1 MIKHF
6 YIVAICFYFV
16 SCISD
21 WDRKLD
27 EKTIDTEVFGKT
39 NMFNSKNVKLKI
51 AEYKNIV
58 TITLDYKLPK
68 NLELPIDSFFGD
80 TLTDTRF
87 FLKLSCNGKALTI
100 NNKVVG
106 YNGFSNSLIDTN
118 IVILPFDKQNIL
130 PYYHSE
136 IKFPM
141 NLFHN
146 LTSGEQVIDGELF
159 IKNFYGTHID
169 KQTKNATDLE
179 IESNVIKGK
188 VKFKIDVPEIYLT
201 TIYGNGL
208 ELRNDDKFSPSS
220 MDFSI
225 FGSGLPDI
233 YWEIYYPA
241 TGEGDFSFPYWRS
254 AEATNATSYD
264 YKDTIYLYHF
274 SNNDKF
280 KIGVYDRD
288 DLSRDDFLGDWF
300 GSLNELVSN
309 NYKFLKF
316 DNLKWFQIKVKN
328 QGCINK
334 K

>member
-6 YIVAICFYFV
+6 FIFAICFSFV

-51 AEYKNIV
+51 AEYKNII

-68 NLELPIDSFFGD
+68 HIQLPIDSFFGD
-80 TLTDTRF
+80 TLIETRF
-87 FLKLSCNGKALTI
+87 FLKLFYNGKPLTI
-100 NNKVVG
+100 SNNVIG
-106 YNGFSNSLIDTN
+106 YNSFFNSLIDTN
-118 IVILPFDKQNIL
+118 IVVLPFDKQNIK

-136 IKFPM
+136 IKIPM

-146 LTSGEQVIDGELF
+146 LKVGKQIIEGELF
-159 IKNFYGTHID
+159 IKKFYGTHYD
-169 KQTKNATDLE
+169 KKTKETTDLE
-179 IESNVIKGK
+179 IESDAIKGK
-188 VKFKIDVPEIYLT
+188 VKFKIDIPEIYLT

-208 ELRNDDKFSPSS
+208 ELRNDDKFSPAG
-220 MDFSI
+220 MDFS
-225 FGSGLPDI
+225 FREGYPDI
-233 YWEIYYPA
+233 YWQIYYPA
-241 TGEGDFSFPYWRS
+241 TSEGDFSFPYWRS
-254 AEATNATSYD
+254 IEARNATSYED
-264 YKDTIYLYHF
+264 KDTVYLYHF

-288 DLSRDDFLGDWF
+288 DLSRDDFLGNWY
-300 GSLNELVSN
+300 GSLSELVST
-309 NYKFLKF
+309 NYKSLKF
-316 DNLKWFQIKVKN
+316 DNLKWFQIKIKN
-328 QGCINK
+328 QGCRNK